1 MEDNVSNT
9 ISVTGIPKTATMEQV
24 IEIEMQPCLLHYLF
38 LNHTVFLIGI
48 DRHSLLILKC
58 FADSWCFCSS

>member
-38 LNHTVFLIGI
+38 FFKPYCVFNCHTQT
-48 DRHSLLILKC
+48 
-58 FADSWCFCSS
+58 

>member
-24 IEIEMQPCLLHYLF
+24 IEIEMQPCLLHYRF

-48 DRHSLLILKC
+48 DRHDIAYS
-58 FADSWCFCSS
+58 F

>member
-24 IEIEMQPCLLHYLF
+24 IEIEMQTCLLHYLF
-38 LNHTVFLIGI
+38 FKPYCVFNWH
-48 DRHSLLILKC
+48 RQT
-58 FADSWCFCSS
+58 